1 MLLARVA
8 EDLYWAARYLE
19 RAEDTARIV
28 REHTNL
34 IVDFP
39 VSVPLTW
46 EPLIAVT
53 GGSVGDL
60 PGRHSEIAIVT
71 GLVSDQSNPSSI
83 AWCVERARENLRT
96 CREVIPQDFWLTVN
110 DLHLYVSSH
119 ADEGVDRRSRN
130 RFLSRVIAETQR
142 AVGILGGVMSADHA
156 YEMLRLGRTIERADM
171 TTRVLDVRA
180 VSLLETGEGQLAD
193 VQWAGV
199 LRSLSALQMY
209 HRTRHEPV
217 EAAPVVEF
225 LLRDRDFPRSVRC
238 CLGKV
243 AASVVRLPRPERL
256 TDAVGSAI
264 ARIERGPGAQ
274 PAGTLAAEVQPD
286 LLRAELDGVQLAL
299 AGLSDRIGAAYFR
312 PA

>member
-1 MLLARVA
+1 VLLARVA

-142 AVGILGGVMSADHA
+142 AV
-156 YEMLRLGRTIERADM
+156 
-171 TTRVLDVRA
+171 
-180 VSLLETGEGQLAD
+180 SLLETGEGQLAD

>member
-8 EDLYWAARYLE
+8 EELYWAARYLE

-39 VSVPLTW
+39 VSVNLTW
-46 EPLIAVT
+46 EPLVAVT
-53 GGSVGDL
+53 GGPHDDMTA
-60 PGRHSEIAIVT
+60 RHSEVSIVT
-71 GLVSDQSNPSSI
+71 GLVSNRENPSSI
-83 AWCVERARENLRT
+83 AACVEKARENLRT
-96 CREVIPQDFWLTVN
+96 CREVIPQEFWLTVN
-110 DLHLYVSSH
+110 DLHLYVASH

-142 AVGILGGVMSADHA
+142 AVGILGGVMSSDDA

-180 VSLLETGEGQLAD
+180 VSLLDTGEGQLAD

-209 HRTRHEPV
+209 HRTRHEAV
-217 EAAPVVEF
+217 EAGPVVEF
-225 LLRDRDFPRSVRC
+225 LLRDPDFPRSVRC

-243 AASVVRLPRPERL
+243 ASSIARLPRPERL
-256 TDAVGSAI
+256 TDAINEVI
-264 ARIERGPGAQ
+264 ARVEHGPRD
-274 PAGTLAAEVQPD
+274 LLRPD
-286 LLRAELDGVQLAL
+286 VLRAELDAVQLAL
-299 AGLSDRIGAAYFR
+299 GGLSDRIGAAYFR

>member
-8 EDLYWAARYLE
+8 EELYWAARYIE
-19 RAEDTARIV
+19 RAEDVSRIV

-39 VSVPLTW
+39 VSAPLTW
-46 EPLIAVT
+46 EPLVAVT
-53 GGSVGDL
+53 GSPDL
-60 PGRHSEIAIVT
+60 GNRHSEVSIVT
-71 GLVSDQSNPSSI
+71 ALVSDRSNPASI
-83 AWCVERARENLRT
+83 ASCVEQARENLRT
-96 CREVIPQDFWLTVN
+96 CREVVPQEFWLTIN

-130 RFLSRVIAETQR
+130 RFLTRVIAETQR

-199 LRSLSALQMY
+199 LRSLSALQMF
-209 HRTRHEPV
+209 HRTRDEPI
-217 EAAPVVEF
+217 EAASVVDF
-225 LLRDRDFPRSVRC
+225 LLRDHDFPRAVRC
-238 CLGKV
+238 CLTKV
-243 AASVVRLPRPERL
+243 ASSIARLPRAERL
-256 TDAVGSAI
+256 GD
-264 ARIERGPGAQ
+264 
-274 PAGTLAAEVQPD
+274 AAEVAINRIDVGVKDPLD
-286 LLRAELDGVQLAL
+286 PAVLRAELDDVQVLIAD
-299 AGLSDRIGAAYFR
+299 LSDRLSTAYFR